1 MTRNSILQT
10 LRWRQDFRRLSS
22 LDASEKSPSFT
33 ITGDGSQ
40 RGALTQPRP
49 CSRQLPA
56 LDQHEWNRVECPPQW
71 WDARRMNDAVNEL
84 EDGGES
90 ENNADDEIRLM
101 RRYHLGAIAEESAGL
116 ESLLRGVFASLLGSP
131 RATVVAAGQS
141 VTWLADNAL
150 AIIDTNDE
158 VRGPSLG
165 DPEKVA
171 RFRAAIKQCGDL
183 YKRSQLIHGAWFDG
197 DAALT
202 QLRSKW
208 RQPLAFAVE
217 VQVEEIEG
225 LAEELN
231 KASGELMAAIFEVK
245 GILAE

>member
-1 MTRNSILQT
+1 
-10 LRWRQDFRRLSS
+10 
-22 LDASEKSPSFT
+22 
-33 ITGDGSQ
+33 
-40 RGALTQPRP
+40 
-49 CSRQLPA
+49 
-56 LDQHEWNRVECPPQW
+56 
-71 WDARRMNDAVNEL
+71 MNDAVNEL

-131 RATVVAAGQS
+131 RATVVAAGQNM
-141 VTWLADNAL
+141 TWLTINAL

-183 YKRSQLIHGAWFDG
+183 YKRRNQLIHGAWFDG

-208 RQPLAFAVE
+208 RQPQAFAVE
-217 VQVEEIEG
+217 VQVGEIEG
-225 LAEELN
+225 LAEEFN